1 MNGRTCTNA
10 RQHASRRMHS
20 PANVHNQTS
29 FFLTSLQDY
38 GATPATIRRMP
49 SGCVKTWLSLETGA
63 AVTAGAP
70 GPTAALGRDDDRV
83 RVQRVF
89 SNV

>member
-1 MNGRTCTNA
+1 MGARVQMHGSMPGDACTHPQICTTK
-10 RQHASRRMHS
+10 RL
-20 PANVHNQTS
+20 